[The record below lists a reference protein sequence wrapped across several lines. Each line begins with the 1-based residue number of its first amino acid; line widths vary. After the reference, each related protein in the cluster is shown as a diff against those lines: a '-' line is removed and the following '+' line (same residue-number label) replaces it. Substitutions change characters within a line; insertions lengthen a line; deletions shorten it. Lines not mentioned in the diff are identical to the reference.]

1 MLFPA
6 TQLYAIDAA
15 LTHIRKTGQAFGAN
29 V

>member
-15 LTHIRKTGQAFGAN
+15 PSRIRKTGQSFGAN